1 MLYCNAIL
9 LPRYYV
15 LQYYNILL
23 GTGEFNRSSRKDEY
37 KLYWQYVLYTMNIT
51 SVLWLYSEDGVSIRF
66 RWALF
71 ANAFDNKQRGAKFG

>member
-1 MLYCNAIL
+1 
-9 LPRYYV
+9 
-15 LQYYNILL
+15 
-23 GTGEFNRSSRKDEY
+23 
-37 KLYWQYVLYTMNIT
+37 MNIT